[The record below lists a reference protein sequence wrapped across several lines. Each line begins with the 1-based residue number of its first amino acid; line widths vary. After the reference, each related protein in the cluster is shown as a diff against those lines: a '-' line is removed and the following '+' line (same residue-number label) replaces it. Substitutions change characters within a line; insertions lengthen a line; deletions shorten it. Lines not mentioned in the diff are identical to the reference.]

1 MTQVRT
7 IVVLILLLI
16 ACTTA
21 KSQILNIERAR
32 VTNDTANYLTG
43 KGGLDFSM
51 FNRNAG
57 KDNPNNYLQLTLTGD
72 LAYISGKHS
81 YLLLNYFN
89 YLLVNY
95 DNRELRN
102 TVASTGY
109 SHFRINFLRQRKLSY
124 EFFVQAQ
131 ADKARGL
138 NLRTLEGGGI
148 RLALLRNKGDNL
160 YFGTGLMHEHE
171 EWENPDVEG
180 RIDVS
185 NLLKSTNYFSTKIKF
200 NLNVS
205 TDAIVYY
212 QFGYDNSI
220 DRFRNRVS
228 GDVTLN
234 VKLTNRFSLRTNFN
248 CIYEDEPIVPV
259 TKFVYAISNGL
270 QVAF

>member
-1 MTQVRT
+1 MDKFKLTV
-7 IVVLILLLI
+7 ILILLLLTFQV
-16 ACTTA
+16 ANG
-21 KSQILNIERAR
+21 QILNIERAR
-32 VTNDTANYLTG
+32 VTQDSTNYLTG
-43 KGGLDFSM
+43 KLGLDFSM

-57 KDNPNNYLQLTLTGD
+57 KDNPNNYLQLTFTGD
-72 LAYISGKHS
+72 IAYVSKLHS

-124 EFFVQAQ
+124 EVFVQAQ
-131 ADKARGL
+131 VDKARGL
-138 NLRTLEGGGI
+138 ELRTLAGGGI
-148 RLALLRNKGDNL
+148 RFALLRNNGNNL
-160 YFGTGLMHEHE
+160 YFGTGLMHEDE
-171 EWENPDVEG
+171 EWQNPDVEG
-180 RIDVS
+180 LIAVS
-185 NLLKSTNYFSTKIKF
+185 DLLKSTNYLSTKIKF
-200 NLNVS
+200 NENVS

-212 QFGYDNSI
+212 QFGYANNI

-228 GDVTLN
+228 GDITFN
-234 VKLTNRFSLRTNFN
+234 MKLTSRFSLRTNFN

-259 TKFVYAISNGL
+259 TNFVYSISNGL